1 MLQIRIVKDLR
12 PTDENNRRRQKKRHI
27 VKYGNLIW
35 ALQMLNSTQDVLKTT
50 ELMVQ
55 KQIVHYSLPAI
66 KAKDIN

>member
-50 ELMVQ
+50 ELMMQ